1 MHYTMQI
8 VYDMTHPPFQYWL
21 ISKLI
26 RHRKYKL
33 MNQQLSK
40 SKFDLVTR
48 LLPEFGL
55 VMTTPIE
62 IESRLNALIEIFHSL
77 IRDT

>member
-1 MHYTMQI
+1 MQI

-40 SKFDLVTR
+40 SKFDLVTN
-48 LLPEFGL
+48 LSL
-55 VMTTPIE
+55 VMNDYPNWNWISFE
-62 IESRLNALIEIFHSL
+62 CINWDFSFI
-77 IRDT
+77 D